1 MRLLCGLHLVYFPPS
16 KLLLSSPCLANPG
29 VAAERLVPG
38 FKAVVHSILAG
49 APLHSISAIFTYM
62 RAPVCLVPRFSDALR
77 QAAIVCFE
85 PSWQPNLTA
94 IMAYA
99 AAAPTPA
106 GAPGGAS
113 TSAAASASAPA
124 SGAARCRRAVIQR
137 HFAEAP
143 AECRCMCDNCC
154 TAAGG
159 GGGAA
164 RDVSRHAAALLRV
177 LRQQQVRGRAKE
189 ADGRRYAPVRSS
201 YAQASDVEQVAPPLV
216 ASAAGHI
223 PALLA
228 MLRPAALL
236 PLSLL

>member
-1 MRLLCGLHLVYFPPS
+1 MPLPCQPSCCRWALWLQGPRRASFPEWP
-16 KLLLSSPCLANPG
+16 
-29 VAAERLVPG
+29 
-38 FKAVVHSILAG
+38 
-49 APLHSISAIFTYM
+49 PLHSFHRKYLHAYPRVSTY
-62 RAPVCLVPRFSDALR
+62 RFSDALR

-106 GAPGGAS
+106 VAPGGAS
-113 TSAAASASAPA
+113 SSASASANTAPA
-124 SGAARCRRAVIQR
+124 SAASRCRRAIIQR

-159 GGGAA
+159 SGGAA

-177 LRQQQVRGRAKE
+177 LRQQQVRGRAKA
-189 ADGRRYAPVRSS
+189 ADGRRCSPVRSS
-201 YAQASDVEQVAPPLV
+201 CAQASDVEQAVPRLV
-216 ASAAGHI
+216 ASVVGHVSV
-223 PALLA
+223 LL
-228 MLRPAALL
+228 AALL
-236 PLSLL
+236 SAAPLPRLLLS